1 MTRRWEGWLPVSGI
15 VFAVLI
21 LIAILVSGND
31 TGDTNREILEYYADD
46 GNRNQQFASFVLI
59 GFGVLAF
66 LVFLASL
73 RTALLRAEGEPGTLT
88 VIVFAAGVTF
98 SALMLAANALF
109 VGIAESTS
117 DDDFQLDPNLARLSE
132 NVGYTLFVSAL
143 AAAGVMIAAA
153 SILMLRTGLFG
164 TWVGWAGL
172 VIALALLAIGF
183 AFLPVFGLI
192 AWVLVVSVL
201 LLRPVLTRPREGSA
215 V

>member
-1 MTRRWEGWLPVSGI
+1 MTRRWEGWLPVGGI

-21 LIAILVSGND
+21 LVAILVAGD
-31 TGDTNREILEYYADD
+31 MGDTNREILEYYADD
-46 GNRNQQFASFVLI
+46 GNRNQQFTSFILI

-88 VIVFAAGVTF
+88 VVVFAAGVTF
-98 SALMLAANALF
+98 SALLLAANALF

-132 NVGYTLFVSAL
+132 NIGYTLFVSAL

-153 SILMLRTGLFG
+153 SILMIRTGILG
-164 TWVGWAGL
+164 AWVGWAGL

-183 AFLPVFGLI
+183 AFVPVFGLI
-192 AWVLVVSVL
+192 AWVFVVSVL
-201 LLRPVLTRPREGSA
+201 LLRPLLARPRESPA